1 MSVSERGESEIEGNG
16 MGARG
21 RESGRDGVIG
31 KDSAGERGEK
41 WLWWVGGGRKY
52 QTSANIP
59 SKTHYARIFLG
70 GVRVEIPPCSQLCV
84 STPSVHACD
93 GYSTKS
99 GIVRPAPIPRP
110 MTDKG
115 RVQNQRGKIQ
125 NGITLENVFAGS
137 AVQGRALFLALY
149 Y

>member
-52 QTSANIP
+52 QTYLVFRQIYHL
-59 SKTHYARIFLG
+59 KRIMHVFFWG
-70 GVRVEIPPCSQLCV
+70 GCELKSRHVHNCAYQL
-84 STPSVHACD
+84 HL
-93 GYSTKS
+93 YM
-99 GIVRPAPIPRP
+99 PAMATAP
-110 MTDKG
+110 K
-115 RVQNQRGKIQ
+115 V
-125 NGITLENVFAGS
+125 
-137 AVQGRALFLALY
+137 AL
-149 Y
+149 